1 MENGIPPMRISGGR
15 PPVGEFSDNLG
26 RAHSAAFFLAP
37 SGGAGPS
44 SSMAD
49 AVSNRGAGDGSS
61 ARPRPILAA
70 RAAAG
75 KWAPFFGGPARA
87 CIPALST
94 VRVPSVTLAAG
105 KNGKKPATAV
115 QRTMPTYHQG
125 RLHSEDEERRRQT
138 QAQEERKAREKADKA
153 AYELMME
160 EESKSKEGPDAG
172 SSSKKKD
179 KKKKAKNKSK
189 DAEKPRTLGSGAEPS
204 DLHSKTSSPP
214 GSNDSHSRAA
224 SNDGDSDT
232 AASAGELA
240 AGPPQRATHTPP
252 PSCASSHNL
261 RCRALLLAVSAAD
274 SIADSVRSGVSLASS
289 SLASAT
295 AAPTTVAPTSAAAAQ
310 KVSLQLSVQGGSSQD
325 APCKLSFTV
334 SKAADAPAAA
344 EGEVKKRWGDE
355 EAEEPQPV
363 DDAWEV
369 VPSKANKKAKK
380 QQQQQ
385 QQDAARARP
394 SSSATKGDSR
404 PTQQPAPAPAPPQPA
419 RRAWDTQPSKPEE
432 PPMRRGASEGTPN
445 GQGAATSAWQNKPA
459 QATPTQSAW
468 KGQTQGS
475 GASSA
480 SVGSANGCSD
490 SERERA
496 ASDGSSSAAPA
507 AQPRPVQWPA
517 LDGAEKPAVL
527 GKTPAE
533 NASTISVAAMV
544 GAASTACATVIHAA
558 AAASGVVPMPALA
571 AAAAPATAAAPAPAA
586 ATPAAVGETAP
597 AASEPAPVKSAAAG
611 GSWASLVVKNIDK
624 KSEGK
629 AATNTKGFTVL
640 TGPPATCVNSASSAA
655 PAATAS
661 SNATDASTT
670 DSVAAGTVEA
680 AAASDATAAI
690 VKGSTSAS
698 AAENAGAASS
708 SATDESLSKPAGDS
722 AALSA
727 SSTARNGASTP
738 ACSSTAPP
746 AAQQQRHESS
756 GSSAGAAAA
765 AVPTAPPPARRAWG
779 QNDPRPASLILPK
792 SADTKSNAAS
802 AGASGAPSG
811 ACGAAGGSAQ
821 NGMLQNGGASA
832 NAGAASYSQAAA
844 PPRPASAPPAND
856 ANGKQAN
863 MRGGGSTN
871 HAGGGGRGGVP
882 LQVPGPYGLQ
892 ALQAG
897 MPQMNFMAVYGV
909 QNAQALAH
917 YADISGGIGGGEPSD
932 ASGSGG
938 AGPSEE
944 HGASHAFDAW
954 VEATTGL
961 PDTSARG
968 RKNVGRGGRGQGGR
982 GQGQQNGG
990 FAPGANGNI
999 VQQQQAQSQ
1008 QNQAQRQRNARM
1020 QQNGSGL
1027 NGGGNN
1033 GSSYQHM
1040 PQQSLQQLQLQ
1051 QLQIQQL
1058 QIQQG
1063 PSAHHIAEKQSKL
1076 HEEIVRSANKN
1087 LEACESSHAEV
1098 QAIKTTLLHVVTTRW
1113 KDAKV
1118 EMYGSRSTGL
1128 YLASSDMDVVLLDIP
1143 VSDKN
1148 SHTEVG
1154 ICLKQLHDDLASLPW
1169 VVRQTL
1175 IPGARIPV
1183 LKILSKNNISVD
1195 VTISASELHTGLQ
1208 ARDLV
1213 LGYLHQL
1220 PQLAPL
1226 VVVLKSFLRDL
1237 SLNDVYSGGLSSYC
1251 LVVLLF
1257 QFMRECETYGYPTQ
1271 DCGHLLVGFLNNFLW
1286 RFESNLTHVDDP
1298 LAPTQYA
1305 DDGITI
1311 IRPGE
1316 NIMHSCYQIGRVC
1329 HHFKRA
1335 LNLLSPEY
1343 NDWENTETQ
1352 LLAQIFGSTR
1362 YTQTDEREHATVHAV
1377 AGRPTPERH
1386 ATPDPERG
1394 NGVPAADA
1402 IRSPPVLKSP
1412 PLTGVAGDDVPA
1424 ATAGNAAAAGSTAAV
1439 VQESASPKAGAA
1451 LEEGGTSKP
1460 LAATPAFEVAA
1471 AAMAPD
1477 APSGTVS
1484 VGGSSDAGE
1493 DESAKESAKVLKEMV
1508 NSIEAVMPP
1517 GTASI
1522 GTQVA
1527 ALDGDLAEPERDEA
1541 GRVQADGAAAGDTP
1555 SSSSEAPASAP
1566 EMEEAPQPSET

>member
-1 MENGIPPMRISGGR
+1 M
-15 PPVGEFSDNLG
+15 
-26 RAHSAAFFLAP
+26 AA
-37 SGGAGPS
+37 
-44 SSMAD
+44 
-49 AVSNRGAGDGSS
+49 V
-61 ARPRPILAA
+61 
-70 RAAAG
+70 
-75 KWAPFFGGPARA
+75 
-87 CIPALST
+87 
-94 VRVPSVTLAAG
+94 
-105 KNGKKPATAV
+105 
-115 QRTMPTYHQG
+115 
-125 RLHSEDEERRRQT
+125 
-138 QAQEERKAREKADKA
+138 
-153 AYELMME
+153 
-160 EESKSKEGPDAG
+160 
-172 SSSKKKD
+172 
-179 KKKKAKNKSK
+179 
-189 DAEKPRTLGSGAEPS
+189 
-204 DLHSKTSSPP
+204 
-214 GSNDSHSRAA
+214 
-224 SNDGDSDT
+224 
-232 AASAGELA
+232 
-240 AGPPQRATHTPP
+240 
-252 PSCASSHNL
+252 
-261 RCRALLLAVSAAD
+261 
-274 SIADSVRSGVSLASS
+274 
-289 SLASAT
+289 
-295 AAPTTVAPTSAAAAQ
+295 AQ

-344 EGEVKKRWGDE
+344 DGEVKKRWGDE
-355 EAEEPQPV
+355 EAEEPEPV

-385 QQDAARARP
+385 QQLQQQQDAARARP
-394 SSSATKGDSR
+394 TSSTTKGDSR
-404 PTQQPAPAPAPPQPA
+404 PTLQQAASQQSQQSQQQQQPAPAPAPQPA
-419 RRAWDTQPSKPEE
+419 RRAWDAQPSKPEE
-432 PPMRRGASEGTPN
+432 LSMRRVTSEGMPN
-445 GQGAATSAWQNKPA
+445 GQGAAPSAWQHKPT
-459 QATPTQSAW
+459 QATQSVW
-468 KGQTQGS
+468 KGQTHGS
-475 GASSA
+475 GACGASGANFSA
-480 SVGSANGCSD
+480 TNGCSD
-490 SERERA
+490 TERDRTV
-496 ASDGSSSAAPA
+496 SDGSSGAAA
-507 AQPRPVQWPA
+507 VAQPRPVQWPA
-517 LDGAEKPAVL
+517 LDGVEKPGAS

-533 NASTISVAAMV
+533 SASTISVAAMV

-558 AAASGVVPMPALA
+558 AAASGVVPTPASA
-571 AAAAPATAAAPAPAA
+571 GTAAPTGAAAPAPAA
-586 ATPAAVGETAP
+586 ATPATVNETAS
-597 AASEPAPVKSAAAG
+597 AASESAPAKPAAGG
-611 GSWASLVVKNIDK
+611 GSWASVVHKNIEK
-624 KSEGK
+624 KSDGK

-655 PAATAS
+655 PAAIPS
-661 SNATDASTT
+661 SNVTDTSTT
-670 DSVAAGTVEA
+670 DSAATGMAEA
-680 AAASDATAAI
+680 TAASTSDATVSVADN
-690 VKGSTSAS
+690 G
-698 AAENAGAASS
+698 GAPSS
-708 SATDESLSKPAGDS
+708 SATDESPGKPANDS
-722 AALSA
+722 AAPMA
-727 SSTARNGASTP
+727 SSAAWSTTSTP

-746 AAQQQRHESS
+746 ATQQQRHDPP
-756 GSSAGAAAA
+756 GSSAGSAGA
-765 AVPTAPPPARRAWG
+765 AVPVAPPPARRAWG

-792 SADTKSNAAS
+792 STDTKSNAAPAGAS
-802 AGASGAPSG
+802 GSSGASGAPTG
-811 ACGAAGGSAQ
+811 AGGAAGGSAQ
-821 NGMLQNGGASA
+821 NGAAQNGGASA

-863 MRGGGSTN
+863 MRGGASTS

-882 LQVPGPYGLQ
+882 LHVPGPYGLQ

-897 MPQMNFMAVYGV
+897 APQMNFMVQNAV

-917 YADISGGIGGGEPSD
+917 YADISGGIGSGEPSD
-932 ASGSGG
+932 ASGSVG
-938 AGPSEE
+938 AGSSEE

-954 VEATTGL
+954 VEATSGL
-961 PDTSARG
+961 QDTSSRG
-968 RKNVGRGGRGQGGR
+968 RKNVQGRGGAAASAGRGGRGQGR

-990 FAPGANGNI
+990 FAAGASGNI
-999 VQQQQAQSQ
+999 VQQQQQQQAQSQ
-1008 QNQAQRQRNARM
+1008 QNQQQRQRNARM
-1020 QQNGSGL
+1020 QQHGSGM
-1027 NGGGNN
+1027 NGGGNS

-1040 PQQSLQQLQLQ
+1040 PQHGQQQMQ
-1051 QLQIQQL
+1051 QQQMAFM
-1058 QIQQG
+1058 
-1063 PSAHHIAEKQSKL
+1063 PSKL
-1076 HEEIVRSANKN
+1076 HDEIVRFANKN
-1087 LEACESSHAEV
+1087 LEACESSHTEV

-1113 KDAKV
+1113 KDARV

-1154 ICLKQLHDDLASLPW
+1154 ICLKQLHDDLVSLPW

-1195 VTISASELHTGLQ
+1195 VTISASQLHTGLQ

-1237 SLNDVYSGGLSSYC
+1237 SLNDVYTGGLSSYC

-1257 QFMRECETYGYPTQ
+1257 QFMRECENYGYPTH

-1362 YTQTDEREHATVHAV
+1362 YTQTDEREHTAAHAT

-1394 NGVPAADA
+1394 HAVPAGDA
-1402 IRSPPVLKSP
+1402 MRSPPVLKSP
-1412 PLTGVAGDDVPA
+1412 PLTGVAGDAVPA
-1424 ATAGNAAAAGSTAAV
+1424 ATVSNAGAAGSTAAAA
-1439 VQESASPKAGAA
+1439 EEAASPKDGAA
-1451 LEEGGTSKP
+1451 LEESATSKP
-1460 LAATPAFEVAA
+1460 LAATPAFEVAG
-1471 AAMAPD
+1471 AAMPPD
-1477 APSGTVS
+1477 APSGAVS

-1522 GTQVA
+1522 GTQVV
-1527 ALDGDLAEPERDEA
+1527 ALDGDLAEPEHDEA
-1541 GRVQADGAAAGDTP
+1541 GQVLREGATAGDTP
-1555 SSSSEAPASAP
+1555 SSASAAAASEP
-1566 EMEEAPQPSET
+1566 TTEETLQPSET